1 MLDTHVGWSD
11 LRVLWHLLGK
21 RVRGNSHTERLDSF
35 YHGQARDYD
44 SSRSRLLHGRQAMI
58 DAIEVPEGGV
68 WVDIGAGTGENA
80 ERLAHRRTRLK
91 SLYLV
96 DLCRPLLQVAEERIA
111 RDGWKN
117 TSAVFSDGTKFVP
130 PEGLADVVTFSY
142 SLTMI
147 PNWFC
152 ALEQAWSILKPGGVI
167 GIVDFYVSRKH
178 PDAGLKRHGWLTR
191 NLVPTWFGN
200 DNVHPS
206 ADHLPFLLNRFE
218 LSLLEEHTGTLPFVP
233 FARVPYYI
241 FKGRKPAD
249 SAVGRPSLR
258 HFDN

>member
-1 MLDTHVGWSD
+1 MLSTTRVGWSD
-11 LRVLWHLLGK
+11 FRVLWHLLAK
-21 RVRGNSHTERLDSF
+21 RVRGTSHAERLDSF
-35 YHGQARDYD
+35 YAGQARDFD
-44 SSRSRLLHGRQAMI
+44 SFRSKLLHGRQVMI
-58 DAIEVPEGGV
+58 DAIDAPQDGV

-111 RDGWKN
+111 REGWKN
-117 TSAVFSDGTKFVP
+117 TSAVFADGTRFVP
-130 PEGLADVVTFSY
+130 SEGLADVVTFSY

-147 PNWFC
+147 PDWFR
-152 ALEQAWSILKPGGVI
+152 AIEHAWSILKPGGVI

-178 PDAGLKRHGWLTR
+178 PEEGLKRHGWLTR

-206 ADHLPFLLNRFE
+206 ADHLPYLLNRFDRC
-218 LSLLEEHTGTLPFVP
+218 LLEEQSGTVPFLP

-241 FKGRKPAD
+241 FTGRKPLEPQH
-249 SAVGRPSLR
+249 S
-258 HFDN
+258 